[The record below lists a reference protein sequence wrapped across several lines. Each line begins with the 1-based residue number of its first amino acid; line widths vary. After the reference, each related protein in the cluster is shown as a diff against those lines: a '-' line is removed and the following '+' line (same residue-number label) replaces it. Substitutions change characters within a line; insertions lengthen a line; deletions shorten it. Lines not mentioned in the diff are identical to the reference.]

1 MAKLL
6 RDIVEKITADKRLE
20 GKNSSEIA
28 PPDIDQDNFYNWK
41 GGKDGVA
48 FIKKHKTET
57 HDYPQDTAS
66 FKGKKGDMKKAAYKA
81 APQDT
86 YEEVEQIDEAKK
98 ESKFWVKSD
107 KLAAAHYGRGSI
119 GHEEGWAPAPKG
131 HKGPVYT
138 RYVRDY
144 GRGGDVQY
152 GYVKEKN
159 PIKEEE
165 QIDEISA
172 MKAIK
177 TAVKRQAGAYG
188 ASIER
193 GDELTDREQKKVE
206 RSQNLIKNKYGL
218 RGTKIVD
225 KAVGGKIG
233 YYAEEEHLDE
243 KLTKGMS
250 AGEVISDFVHS
261 DDPKFAGKSKKERMR
276 MALGAYYSMN
286 PSKSRKKMEEAA
298 TCNMSEAGK
307 MCEVHGEAECPGYRA
322 ERKGGRKL
330 LLGGKKKMEEGVMDT
345 IKDLV
350 DPHPPEKYTPKFET
364 DPKKMNPNTGTNVS
378 PEDRE
383 ALKKKIKD
391 TTNEGTDPNLAVPM
405 LESGKKSKKKMK
417 NEQAAPY
424 DGGIVPNPTGA
435 SYSSI
440 GRDGA
445 V

>member
-20 GKNSSEIA
+20 GKKSSKVA
-28 PPDIDQDNFYNWK
+28 PPDIDDKNFYNWE

-86 YEEVEQIDEAKK
+86 YEEVEQIDEI
-98 ESKFWVKSD
+98 SK
-107 KLAAAHYGRGSI
+107 R
-119 GHEEGWAPAPKG
+119 
-131 HKGPVYT
+131 
-138 RYVRDY
+138 
-144 GRGGDVQY
+144 
-152 GYVKEKN
+152 
-159 PIKEEE
+159 
-165 QIDEISA
+165 
-172 MKAIK
+172 
-177 TAVKRQAGAYG
+177 TAVKALGMRVAQAPDGWLSDPVADKKATASHKRVEKKFGDAAIKAAYNI
-188 ASIER
+188 ATR
-193 GDELTDREQKKVE
+193 
-206 RSQNLIKNKYGL
+206 
-218 RGTKIVD
+218 KIHHDYVT
-225 KAVGGKIG
+225 
-233 YYAEEEHLDE
+233 E

-307 MCEVHGEAECPGYRA
+307 MCEVHGEAECPGYKA

-345 IKDLV
+345 IKDRIK
-350 DPHPPEKYTPKFET
+350 DPNPPEKYTPKFET
-364 DPKKMNPNTGTNVS
+364 DPKKKNPNTGSSPS

-383 ALKKKIKD
+383 ALEKKSKD
-391 TTNEGTDPNLAVPM
+391 ATNEATDPNLAVTM
-405 LESGKKSKKKMK
+405 IESGKKSKKKMK

>member
-6 RDIVEKITADKRLE
+6 REIVEKKLSAPKESQSNKANVPTDFAGKKSSKTTA
-20 GKNSSEIA
+20 
-28 PPDIDQDNFYNWK
+28 PDIDDKNFYNWE

-57 HDYPQDTAS
+57 HDYPDDAEAA
-66 FKGKKGDMKKAAYKA
+66 FKGKKGGMKKADHKT

-86 YEEVEQIDEAKK
+86 YEEVEQIDEKLKK
-98 ESKFWVKSD
+98 S
-107 KLAAAHYGRGSI
+107 
-119 GHEEGWAPAPKG
+119 
-131 HKGPVYT
+131 
-138 RYVRDY
+138 
-144 GRGGDVQY
+144 
-152 GYVKEKN
+152 
-159 PIKEEE
+159 
-165 QIDEISA
+165 
-172 MKAIK
+172 
-177 TAVKRQAGAYG
+177 
-188 ASIER
+188 
-193 GDELTDREQKKVE
+193 
-206 RSQNLIKNKYGL
+206 
-218 RGTKIVD
+218 
-225 KAVGGKIG
+225 
-233 YYAEEEHLDE
+233 
-243 KLTKGMS
+243 MS

-276 MALGAYYSMN
+276 MALGAYYSIN

-307 MCEVHGEAECPGYRA
+307 MCEVHGEGECPGYRA

-345 IKDLV
+345 IKDRIK
-350 DPHPPEKYTPKFET
+350 DPNPPEKYTPKFET
-364 DPKKMNPNTGTNVS
+364 DPKKKNPNTGSSPS

-383 ALKKKIKD
+383 ALEKKSKD
-391 TTNEGTDPNLAVPM
+391 ATNEATDPNLAVTM
-405 LESGKKSKKKMK
+405 IESGKKSKKKMK

>member
-20 GKNSSEIA
+20 GKNSSEVES
-28 PPDIDQDNFYNWK
+28 PDIDQDNFYNWE

-86 YEEVEQIDEAKK
+86 YEEVEQI
-98 ESKFWVKSD
+98 
-107 KLAAAHYGRGSI
+107 
-119 GHEEGWAPAPKG
+119 
-131 HKGPVYT
+131 
-138 RYVRDY
+138 
-144 GRGGDVQY
+144 
-152 GYVKEKN
+152 
-159 PIKEEE
+159 
-165 QIDEISA
+165 
-172 MKAIK
+172 
-177 TAVKRQAGAYG
+177 
-188 ASIER
+188 
-193 GDELTDREQKKVE
+193 
-206 RSQNLIKNKYGL
+206 
-218 RGTKIVD
+218 
-225 KAVGGKIG
+225 
-233 YYAEEEHLDE
+233 DE

-345 IKDLV
+345 IKDKINDLV
-350 DPHPPEKYTPKFET
+350 DPHPPEKYTPNIET
-364 DPKKMNPNTGTNVS
+364 DPKKKNPNTGTNAS

-391 TTNEGTDPNLAVPM
+391 TTNEATYPNLAVPM

-435 SYSSI
+435 SYSSM

-445 V
+445 I

>member
-20 GKNSSEIA
+20 GKKSSKIA
-28 PPDIDQDNFYNWK
+28 PPDIDQDNFYNWE

-86 YEEVEQIDEAKK
+86 YEEVEQIDEKLKK
-98 ESKFWVKSD
+98 S
-107 KLAAAHYGRGSI
+107 
-119 GHEEGWAPAPKG
+119 
-131 HKGPVYT
+131 
-138 RYVRDY
+138 
-144 GRGGDVQY
+144 
-152 GYVKEKN
+152 
-159 PIKEEE
+159 
-165 QIDEISA
+165 
-172 MKAIK
+172 
-177 TAVKRQAGAYG
+177 
-188 ASIER
+188 
-193 GDELTDREQKKVE
+193 
-206 RSQNLIKNKYGL
+206 
-218 RGTKIVD
+218 
-225 KAVGGKIG
+225 
-233 YYAEEEHLDE
+233 
-243 KLTKGMS
+243 MS

-261 DDPKFAGKSKKERMR
+261 DDPKFSGKSKKERMR

-307 MCEVHGEAECPGYRA
+307 MCEVHGEAECPGYKA

-345 IKDLV
+345 IKDRIK
-350 DPHPPEKYTPKFET
+350 DPNPPEKYTPKFET
-364 DPKKMNPNTGTNVS
+364 DPKKKNPNTGSSPS

-383 ALKKKIKD
+383 ALEKKSKD
-391 TTNEGTDPNLAVPM
+391 ATNEGTDPNLAVPM

-417 NEQAAPY
+417 PL
-424 DGGIVPNPTGA
+424 
-435 SYSSI
+435 
-440 GRDGA
+440 
-445 V
+445 

>member
-20 GKNSSEIA
+20 GKNSSEVA
-28 PPDIDQDNFYNWK
+28 PPDIDDKNFYNWE

-86 YEEVEQIDEAKK
+86 YEEVEQIDEKLKK
-98 ESKFWVKSD
+98 S
-107 KLAAAHYGRGSI
+107 
-119 GHEEGWAPAPKG
+119 
-131 HKGPVYT
+131 
-138 RYVRDY
+138 
-144 GRGGDVQY
+144 
-152 GYVKEKN
+152 
-159 PIKEEE
+159 
-165 QIDEISA
+165 
-172 MKAIK
+172 
-177 TAVKRQAGAYG
+177 
-188 ASIER
+188 
-193 GDELTDREQKKVE
+193 
-206 RSQNLIKNKYGL
+206 
-218 RGTKIVD
+218 
-225 KAVGGKIG
+225 
-233 YYAEEEHLDE
+233 
-243 KLTKGMS
+243 MS

-307 MCEVHGEAECPGYRA
+307 MCEVHGEGECPGYRA

-345 IKDLV
+345 IKDRIK
-350 DPHPPEKYTPKFET
+350 DPNPPEKYTPKFET
-364 DPKKMNPNTGTNVS
+364 DPKKKNPNTGSSPS

-383 ALKKKIKD
+383 ALEKKSKD
-391 TTNEGTDPNLAVPM
+391 ATNEATDPNLAVTM
-405 LESGKKSKKKMK
+405 IESGKKSKKKMK

>member
-20 GKNSSEIA
+20 GKKSSKVA
-28 PPDIDQDNFYNWK
+28 PPDIDDKNFYNWE

-86 YEEVEQIDEAKK
+86 YEEVEQIDEKLKK
-98 ESKFWVKSD
+98 S
-107 KLAAAHYGRGSI
+107 
-119 GHEEGWAPAPKG
+119 
-131 HKGPVYT
+131 
-138 RYVRDY
+138 
-144 GRGGDVQY
+144 
-152 GYVKEKN
+152 
-159 PIKEEE
+159 
-165 QIDEISA
+165 
-172 MKAIK
+172 
-177 TAVKRQAGAYG
+177 
-188 ASIER
+188 
-193 GDELTDREQKKVE
+193 
-206 RSQNLIKNKYGL
+206 
-218 RGTKIVD
+218 
-225 KAVGGKIG
+225 
-233 YYAEEEHLDE
+233 
-243 KLTKGMS
+243 MS

-307 MCEVHGEAECPGYRA
+307 MCEVHGEGECPGYRA

-330 LLGGKKKMEEGVMDT
+330 LLGGKKKMEEAADV
-345 IKDLV
+345 
-350 DPHPPEKYTPKFET
+350 PP
-364 DPKKMNPNTGTNVS
+364 
-378 PEDRE
+378 
-383 ALKKKIKD
+383 AQ
-391 TTNEGTDPNLAVPM
+391 PM